1 MKFTL
6 GAIALA
12 LVAPAAF
19 AQSNVTIY
27 GVVDADGQYISGH
40 AKAVRITSGGLN
52 GSRLGFKG
60 TEDLGSG
67 TYVDFTLEAGINLDT
82 GSSAQ
87 GGQLFGRQAFGA
99 IRNAEYGAL
108 SAGRQY
114 SSIYTVTDQFSAF
127 SNTPVGP
134 TTAVLG
140 GFAGGY
146 EPVQGG
152 SGSATAVSNATGAE
166 LNGSPARVNN
176 SVRYTTPTFSG
187 FTISALAAAGE
198 VTGATTKTR
207 LFDGSVRYSGFGF
220 DALLSIVNDKA
231 LGTSPATS
239 ADINVIT
246 LGVKYTI
253 DAARIEGGFMK
264 GDDKRSIDST
274 LRHDGT
280 GFWLGGDYRVGQSLF
295 KAQWVSNKVDNNAAG
310 AHDMKTNAFGLGYQF
325 DFSKR
330 TALYSSLTRFQNTG
344 DGVGRFNSSISGL
357 TTATDKN
364 LTEFALGMRHSF

>member
-1 MKFTL
+1 MKFIY

-12 LVAPAAF
+12 IASPVF

-40 AKAVRITSGGLN
+40 GKTVRVSSGGLN

-67 TYVDFTLEAGINLDT
+67 NYVDFTLEAGINLDT

-99 IRNAEYGAL
+99 LRNASLGTV

-114 SSIYTVTDQFSAF
+114 SSIYTLSDQFSAF
-127 SNTPVGP
+127 GNTAAGP

-140 GFAGGY
+140 GYGGGY

-176 SVRYTTPTFSG
+176 SVRYTTPNFSG
-187 FTISALAAAGE
+187 FTASALYGAGE
-198 VTGATTKTR
+198 VTGATDKTR
-207 LFDGSVRYSGFGF
+207 LFDGSVRYTGYGF
-220 DALLSIVNDKA
+220 DAMLSFVNDKA
-231 LGTSPATS
+231 LGATPATS
-239 ADINVIT
+239 ADVNTIL
-246 LGVKYTI
+246 LGLKYTI
-253 DAARIEGGFMK
+253 DAFRVEGGYLK
-264 GDDKRSIDST
+264 GDDKRSIADSAK
-274 LRHDGT
+274 HDGT
-280 GFWLGGDYRVGQSLF
+280 GFWLGGDYRLGANLF
-295 KAQWVSNKVDNNAAG
+295 KAQWVYNKVDNNATG
-310 AHDMKTNAFGLGYQF
+310 AKDSKVNAYGLGYQY

-330 TALYSSLTRFQNTG
+330 TALYTSATRFQNTG
-344 DGVGRFNSSISGL
+344 DGLGRYNSSISGL
-357 TTATDKN
+357 TTVNDKS
-364 LTEFALGMRHSF
+364 LTEVLLGVRHSF